1 MNIILM
7 GPPGAG
13 KGTQADIIK
22 ENYPIAHISTGDM
35 FREALANKTPLG
47 LKAQKYMEQG
57 RLVPDEVTIGIV
69 AQRLTQSDCRG
80 GFLLDGFPRTVVQA
94 DALEAVLKSLDS
106 GIDAVLN
113 IAVPDETLV
122 ERVAGRVSCTECKT
136 VYNLL
141 SNPPK
146 QSGICDKCGQELV
159 QRKDDRAT
167 TLIERLLVYSEQS
180 APLLNYYR
188 DKNLIHYLDGD
199 RDSQAVF
206 ADVKAIL
213 DKYQ

>member
-22 ENYPIAHISTGDM
+22 ENYPIVHISTGDM
-35 FREALANKTPLG
+35 FREALAAKTPLG
-47 LKAQKYMEQG
+47 REAQKYMERG
-57 RLVPDEVTIGIV
+57 KLVPDEVTIGIV
-69 AQRLTQSDCRG
+69 AQRLANPDCRN

-94 DALEAVLKSLDS
+94 DALEAVLSSLDS

-113 IAVPDETLV
+113 IAVPDETLI

-136 VYNLL
+136 VYNLI

-146 QSGICDKCGQELV
+146 QHGVCDKCGQELV
-159 QRKDDRAT
+159 QRKDDQAT
-167 TLIERLLVYSEQS
+167 TLIERLLVYTEQS
-180 APLLNYYR
+180 SPLLMYYR
-188 DKNLIHYLDGD
+188 DKKMLHYIDGN
-199 RDSQAVF
+199 RDSQTVF

-213 DKYQ
+213 DEFR